1 MRYDLHVHTQY
12 SKDCAVPPVEMA
24 RHLKKQG
31 YAGMAITDHDTAAGA
46 LKSYDISGFLIVP
59 GIEVSTTQGHL
70 LGLGI
75 SADVA
80 SRDAAT
86 AIDEIHAQGGIAVIP
101 HPFRRS
107 SPSIA
112 SVEGLDV
119 DAVETF
125 NGRNFPRQNRQA
137 AALAAEYGLPVT
149 GGSDAHQLWEAGSG
163 YTIAEARTVD
173 DLLADITSG
182 KTRADG
188 TTSLRRPI
196 RSALGTFRRYMDRG
210 FGRV

>member
-1 MRYDLHVHTQY
+1 MRYDLHVHTHY
-12 SKDCAVPPVEMA
+12 SKDCTVPPVDMA
-24 RHLKKQG
+24 RQLKKHG

-46 LKSYDISGFLIVP
+46 LKPYDISGFLVVP

-75 SADVA
+75 TADVT
-80 SRDAAT
+80 SRDVIT
-86 AIDEIHAQGGIAVIP
+86 AIDEIHAQGAVAVAA

-107 SPSIA
+107 SPSIS

-125 NGRNFPRQNRQA
+125 NGRNFPRQNQQA
-137 AALAAEYGLPVT
+137 AALAAEYGLPTT
-149 GGSDAHQLWEAGSG
+149 GGSDAHQLREAGSG
-163 YTIAEARTVD
+163 YTLADAETVD

-182 KTRADG
+182 KTRAGG
-188 TTSLRRPI
+188 TTSLGRPL
-196 RSALGTFRRYMDRG
+196 RSALGTLRRYMDRG
-210 FGRV
+210 FRRV